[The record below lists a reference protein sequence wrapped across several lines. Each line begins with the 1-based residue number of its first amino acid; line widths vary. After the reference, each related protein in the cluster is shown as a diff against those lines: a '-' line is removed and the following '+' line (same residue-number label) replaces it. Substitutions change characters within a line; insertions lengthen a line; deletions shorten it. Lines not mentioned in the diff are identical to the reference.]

1 MKQTKS
7 GDYIIA
13 PEINNNIDFYIA
25 SFSGFNEMLKSL
37 LNHDPKTRAAIM
49 GASYREIMTL
59 RVLANE
65 TAANMRELL
74 DRKTLQATSTEAHE
88 AAEAHPLTY
97 D

>member
-65 TAANMRELL
+65 TAANMHELI
-74 DRKTLQATSTEAHE
+74 DRKTLQATSAEAHE
-88 AAEAHPLTY
+88 DAEAHPLTY